1 MAMDK
6 SSLKRDGPRSGPV
19 RRLLRVPG
27 VRGLNVRRLQALVA
41 LHDLELDLLAL
52 GQRPVALRL
61 DGGVMHEDIVAVL
74 PGDEAEALLVREPL
88 HGALSQLL
96 FLLDANDGP

>member
-41 LHDLELDLLAL
+41 LHDLELDLLTL
-52 GQRPVALRL
+52 GQRPIALGL
-61 DGGVMHEDIVAVL
+61 DGGVMHEDIVATFT
-74 PGDEAEALLVREPL
+74 GDEPVPLLFRKPL
-88 HGALSQLL
+88 HGALSQLCSSL
-96 FLLDANDGP
+96 VQ